1 MYKVEIQS
9 KGEYRF
15 AVRSKDAGFD
25 VDAKG
30 AHALTPPDVLLASL
44 GSCVGVYIRKY
55 ADGAKIGLDAFEVTV
70 EGDLGSEAPYR
81 FRQIKVSVDLKGSSL
96 DDRRKTALLE
106 FVKNCPIHNT
116 LKGDPDIEMTLKP

>member
-1 MYKVEIQS
+1 MYKVEIES
-9 KGEYRF
+9 KGDYRF
-15 AVRSKDAGFD
+15 SVTSKEVSFD

-30 AHALTPPDVLLASL
+30 KDGVTPPDVLLASL

-55 ADGAKIGLDAFEVTV
+55 ADGAKIGLDAFEVSV

-96 DDRRKTALLE
+96 DDRRKRALLE

-116 LKGDPDIEMTLKP
+116 LKGNPDIEMTLKP